1 MTEQDTR
8 LAQLERERSNLQERL
23 PKHSVPMAMML
34 RLEELEE
41 EIANLRRQR
50 EET

>member
-1 MTEQDTR
+1 MAKPESR
-8 LAQLERERSNLQERL
+8 LEQLERERSDLNKRL

-41 EIANLRRQR
+41 EIERLRRQR
-50 EET
+50 EEA

>member
-1 MTEQDTR
+1 M
-8 LAQLERERSNLQERL
+8 ERERADLESRL

-41 EIANLRRQR
+41 EIGRLRRER
-50 EET
+50 EHN